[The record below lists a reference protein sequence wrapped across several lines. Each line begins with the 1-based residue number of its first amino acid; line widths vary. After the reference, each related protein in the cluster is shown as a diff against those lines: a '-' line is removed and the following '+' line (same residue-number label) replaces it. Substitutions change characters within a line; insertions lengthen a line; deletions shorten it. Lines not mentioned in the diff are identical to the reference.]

1 RAGDESVARALRAD
15 RRFEGRDLERFGD
28 DLLSGLRYLEEEG
41 VFHRDIKPD
50 NLGIRSSARGVQ
62 HLVLFDFSLA
72 KAPPAQTQ
80 VGTRAYLDPSLG
92 RDGRSE
98 YDAAAERFAAT
109 VTLFEMATGRLPKWG
124 DGSAPEATDDEVD
137 LADEALFPAL
147 QRAALTQFF
156 QRALRRD

>member
-1 RAGDESVARALRAD
+1 
-15 RRFEGRDLERFGD
+15 
-28 DLLSGLRYLEEEG
+28 
-41 VFHRDIKPD
+41 DIKPD

-109 VTLFEMATGRLPKWG
+109 ATLFEMATGRLPTWG

-156 QRALRRD
+156 QRALRRDAGARFADAEAMQRAWRAIFAGEAVPAAAAPPAAPAAA